1 MIGEGGNLD
10 VAETLMPITPSRA
23 PPVRD
28 RFPYLGQALLRTLLP
43 IVLVVS
49 LRAQNPPP
57 PAPLLQPGDMVR
69 LKIWR
74 EPDLSGDYAVDESGQ
89 VVFPKIGPLAVTRLS
104 ADSLKSLLIT
114 TYATYLRN
122 PSVEVTLLRRVNVLG
137 AVRTPGLYQVDPTM
151 TLVDVLA
158 MAGGRTPDG
167 QKDRVDL
174 LRQGEPEPIHL
185 RVEARVGDVPVH
197 SGDQLIVP
205 ERSWMSRN
213 SAALVVALLT
223 SIAIVSTAV
232 IYH

>member
-1 MIGEGGNLD
+1 
-10 VAETLMPITPSRA
+10 MPITPSRA

-28 RFPYLGQALLRTLLP
+28 RFLPRRPALLP
-43 IVLVVS
+43 IVVVVTLLLPTVLVVT
-49 LRAQNPPP
+49 LRAQQQPAAAA

-89 VVFPKIGPLAVTRLS
+89 VVFPKIGPLTVTRIS

-114 TYATYLRN
+114 TYASYLRN

-158 MAGGRTPDG
+158 MAGGPTPNG

-174 LRQGEPEPIHL
+174 LRQGEREPIHL
-185 RVEARVGDVPVH
+185 RVETRVADVPVH

-205 ERSWMSRN
+205 ERSWMARN
-213 SAALVVALLT
+213 SAALVVAVIT
-223 SIAIVSTAV
+223 SIAIVATAV

>member
-1 MIGEGGNLD
+1 
-10 VAETLMPITPSRA
+10 
-23 PPVRD
+23 
-28 RFPYLGQALLRTLLP
+28 
-43 IVLVVS
+43 
-49 LRAQNPPP
+49 
-57 PAPLLQPGDMVR
+57 MVR

-89 VVFPKIGPLAVTRLS
+89 VVFPKIGPLTVTRIS

-137 AVRTPGLYQVDPTM
+137 AVRNPGLYQVDPTM

-174 LRQGEPEPIHL
+174 LRQGEPEPLHL
-185 RVEARVGDVPVH
+185 RVESRVGDAVH

-205 ERSWMSRN
+205 ERSWTSRN
-213 SAALVVALLT
+213 STALVAAVITSVAIVAAAAL
-223 SIAIVSTAV
+223 
-232 IYH
+232 YH

>member
-1 MIGEGGNLD
+1 
-10 VAETLMPITPSRA
+10 MPITPSRA

-28 RFPYLGQALLRTLLP
+28 RFPYRRQALLRTLLP
-43 IVLVVS
+43 IVLVVG
-49 LRAQNPPP
+49 LHAQDPPP

-89 VVFPKIGPLAVTRLS
+89 VVFPKIGPLTVTRIS

-137 AVRTPGLYQVDPTM
+137 AVRNPGLYQVDPTM

-185 RVEARVGDVPVH
+185 RVEARVADVPVH

-205 ERSWMSRN
+205 ERSWLARN
-213 SAALVVALLT
+213 STALAAAVLTSVAIIAAAAL
-223 SIAIVSTAV
+223 
-232 IYH
+232 YH